1 MKNKLDTV
9 KKLVYDIMFEDER
22 ARRDE
27 TYLIGQ
33 VIKRKAPRTIGM
45 AVEYFMNNYNYFNL
59 PSFESITRVSRE
71 FRREYKEL
79 IDLETKVAR
88 SENMKEYRTYFRSDK

>member
-1 MKNKLDTV
+1 MKNKLDTT

-27 TYLIGQ
+27 PYLIGQ
-33 VIKRKAPRTIGM
+33 FIKRKAPRTRGM
-45 AVEYFMNNYNYFNL
+45 AVEYFLNNYKYFNL
-59 PSFESITRVSRE
+59 PPFESITRFSRD

>member
-1 MKNKLDTV
+1 MRNKLDTL
-9 KKLVYDIMFEDER
+9 KKLVYDIMFEDAR

-27 TYLIGQ
+27 TYLIGE
-33 VIKRKAPRTIGM
+33 VIKRKAPRTREM
-45 AVEYFMNNYNYFNL
+45 AVEYFMKNYNNFNL
-59 PSFESITRVSRE
+59 PSFESITRLSRK

-88 SENMKEYRTYFRSDK
+88 SENMEEYRAYFRSDK

>member
-9 KKLVYDIMFEDER
+9 KNVVYDIMYKDER
-22 ARRDE
+22 ARIDE
-27 TYLIGQ
+27 TYLIGE
-33 VIKRKAPRTIGM
+33 VIKRKAPRTREM
-45 AVEYFMNNYNYFNL
+45 SVEYFMKNYYNFNL
-59 PSFESITRVSRE
+59 PSFESITRCSRN

-88 SENMKEYRTYFRSDK
+88 KENMEEYRAYFRSDN